1 MMYEVGVIRDGRE
14 VMLHYNRNTPEQA
27 REEGGQHGRVTFCR
41 KVKRDRILGIGN
53 IEHMRLEPNRPVK
66 VRNSPYRS
74 AVAMDEF
81 VGQKRNNRRN
91 NLYKDKENT

>member
-41 KVKRDRILGIGN
+41 KVNRDRILGIGL
-53 IEHMRLEPNRPVK
+53 IEHMRIEPTRVMVK
-66 VRNSPYRS
+66 NSPYKS
-74 AVAMDEF
+74 AVAMDEMI
-81 VGQKRNNRRN
+81 GQKRNNRRN